1 MIFLCCTLGMQ
12 TTSFPELAKF
22 FSVGTLVQCSVLELE
37 GSKPG
42 QKKVKLSLDPKEVN
56 SGLSKS
62 SLKPGMVGRRIKP
75 ILIFF
80 YLIHIILLPNV
91 AVYLTYS
98 YSILLLFW
106 VLIFYFSVAVNL

>member
-1 MIFLCCTLGMQ
+1 MQ

-62 SLKPGMVGRRIKP
+62 SLKPGMVGRRIKL
-75 ILIFF
+75 ILIFLF
-80 YLIHIILLPNV
+80 NAYLLTNV
-91 AVYLTYS
+91 PVYLTYS
-98 YSILLLFW
+98 NSILLLFW
-106 VLIFYFSVAVNL
+106 VLMFYFSVAVNL